1 VSVLRAACGSF
12 VQLTKGASVTAPKT
26 QYARSG
32 DTHIAYQTLGEGPR
46 DIVFVAPMQTNV
58 ETMWD
63 WPPMARYLRSL
74 SEMGRLVMFDAIGTG
89 LSDPLPELSYS
100 LDSWTTDVRVVM
112 DAVGIE
118 TAVIHCF
125 DSAGSMGMLFA
136 ATYPERVSS
145 LVGVNTFAYLQ
156 RTDDYP
162 IGVTQDAWNRYRE
175 FFRERWGTGELLR
188 FFGGPTVTDA
198 DIAAYGRYE
207 RQIMAPGA
215 AVRYIDREWATDI
228 RPALALIRVPTLLIH
243 RVDNNAVNVAHGRY
257 LAERI
262 AGVKYV
268 ELPGSEH
275 IPNLG
280 NSAEILDEIRGF
292 LTGIREAPI
301 VDRILA
307 TILFT
312 DIVDSTR
319 KAAEFGDRRWRAA
332 LDQHDTIVQNA
343 VKRFDGR
350 IIKSTGDGI
359 LATFMGP
366 GRGIAAAKSID
377 EGVAGIGL
385 TVRAGIHTGE
395 CEIRGDDIGG
405 MAVHLAARIASLAGS
420 RQLLVSRTVKDL
432 VVGADIAF
440 TDVGERELKGVPGT
454 WQLYS
459 ID

>member
-1 VSVLRAACGSF
+1 
-12 VQLTKGASVTAPKT
+12 
-26 QYARSG
+26 
-32 DTHIAYQTLGEGPR
+32 
-46 DIVFVAPMQTNV
+46 MQTNV

-74 SEMGRLVMFDAIGTG
+74 AEMGRLVVFDAIGTG

-118 TAVIHCF
+118 KAVIHCF

-136 ATYPERVSS
+136 ATYPDRVSS
-145 LVGVNTFAYLQ
+145 LVCVNTFAFLQ

-162 IGVTQDAWNRYRE
+162 IGLTQHAWNRYRE
-175 FFRERWGTGELLR
+175 YFRDVWGTGKLLR
-188 FFGGPTVTDA
+188 LMGGPTVTEA
-198 DIAAYGRYE
+198 DIAAQGRYE

-215 AVRYIDREWATDI
+215 AVRYIDREWETDI
-228 RPALALIRVPTLLIH
+228 RHALPLIRVPTLLIH
-243 RVDNNAVNVAHGRY
+243 RVDNRAVSVEHGRY

-262 AGVKYV
+262 AGVRHV

-275 IPNLG
+275 LPHLG
-280 NSAEILDEIRGF
+280 NATEILDEIRGF
-292 LTGIREAPI
+292 LTGIREAPAA
-301 VDRILA
+301 DRVLA

-319 KAAEFGDRRWRAA
+319 QAAAFGDGRWRDL
-332 LDQHDTIVQNA
+332 LDLHDRIVNDA
-343 VKRFDGR
+343 VARFDGR
-350 IIKSTGDGI
+350 VIKSTGDGV

-366 GRGIAAAKSID
+366 GRAIAAAKSID
-377 EGVAGIGL
+377 RGVAEIGL
-385 TVRAGIHTGE
+385 SVRAGIHTGE
-395 CEIRGDDIGG
+395 CELRGNDIGG
-405 MAVHLAARIASLAGS
+405 LAVHLAARIASLAGT

-432 VVGADIAF
+432 VVGADLGFADAG
-440 TDVGERELKGVPGT
+440 THELKGVPGS